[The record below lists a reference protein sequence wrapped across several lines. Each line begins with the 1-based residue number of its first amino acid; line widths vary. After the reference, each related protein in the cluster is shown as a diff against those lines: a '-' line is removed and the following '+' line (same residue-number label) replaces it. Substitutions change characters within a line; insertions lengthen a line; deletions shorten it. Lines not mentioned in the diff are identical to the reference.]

1 MDDLLR
7 LAGYFPKTLYAVG
20 GCVRDGIAGKKPY
33 DVDLAADVS
42 PDDVIACLKGTE
54 YSVSATSPK
63 LMTLKIR
70 GKRDYEY
77 TAFRTDS
84 YSDRGHEPTEV
95 KRTSE
100 IALDALRRDFTMNAV
115 YYDIIGKKYVDPLG
129 GTEDIKNGVVRMT
142 SERTFCE
149 DGLRLM
155 RLCRQTAETG
165 FSVEEK
171 TMEYAKSNADGIK
184 EISPERIRDE
194 LNRILV
200 ADLRY
205 GNAGG
210 QTKGIE
216 LLEETGVLKIILP
229 ELTAGIGMEQRK
241 DYHKYDVFG
250 HILQTVRVAPPS
262 IRLAAL
268 MHDIAKPYCKVE
280 YGRYAGHD
288 VEGERIA
295 RDVLTGLRYPNAV
308 VKEICFLVRNHMYN
322 LKNDVSDKK
331 LRIFIQKNHRY
342 IDKLVALKKADY
354 EGGGVLEGEC
364 PSALRIER
372 LYKEMKEEGVPFTL
386 SELKI
391 NGDDLKRIGLEGEKI
406 GFVLNELLVMSAS
419 DPKFNDR
426 EKLTEYI
433 IKKEKRNAD

>member
-1 MDDLLR
+1 M
-7 LAGYFPKTLYAVG
+7 
-20 GCVRDGIAGKKPY
+20 
-33 DVDLAADVS
+33 
-42 PDDVIACLKGTE
+42 
-54 YSVSATSPK
+54 
-63 LMTLKIR
+63 
-70 GKRDYEY
+70 
-77 TAFRTDS
+77 
-84 YSDRGHEPTEV
+84 
-95 KRTSE
+95 
-100 IALDALRRDFTMNAV
+100 
-115 YYDIIGKKYVDPLG
+115 
-129 GTEDIKNGVVRMT
+129 
-142 SERTFCE
+142 
-149 DGLRLM
+149 
-155 RLCRQTAETG
+155 
-165 FSVEEK
+165 
-171 TMEYAKSNADGIK
+171 
-184 EISPERIRDE
+184 
-194 LNRILV
+194 
-200 ADLRY
+200 RY

-229 ELTAGIGMEQRK
+229 ELAAGVGMEQRK

-250 HILQTVRVAPPS
+250 HILQTVRVASPS

-308 VKEICFLVRNHMYN
+308 VKETCFLVRNHMYN

-386 SELKI
+386 SELKV

-406 GFVLNELLVMSAS
+406 GSALNELLVMSSS